1 MIMRTTCKKRFQPTP
16 GPWLSPRLQC
26 SPNVLARLS
35 AFRYPRLR
43 KRGGMVQRVSTVA
56 FEGIE
61 ARAVDVQVQV
71 APGLP
76 AFAIVGLPDKAVSEA
91 RERVRSA
98 LVASGLALPARRIT
112 VNLAPADLPK
122 EGSHYDLP
130 IALGLMAAIGALP
143 ADALGGYTV
152 LGELGLDGS
161 LAAVAGVLPAAIGAN
176 ARGEGLICPALCGPE
191 AAWASP
197 DMEIVAASSLIQLAN
212 HFKGTQVLSRP
223 APKIAE
229 AADSALDLKDIKGQ
243 ESAKR
248 ALEVAAAG
256 GHNLL
261 MVGPPGAGK
270 SMLAARLPS
279 ILPPLSPAELLE
291 VSMIASVAGEIQ
303 EGALTN
309 RRPFRAPDHSASMP
323 ALVGGGLRARPG
335 EVSLAHHGV
344 LFLDELPEFQPQVLD
359 SLRQPIETGE
369 VMIARANHR
378 VTYPARFQ
386 LVAAMNPCRCGQ
398 AQEPGYACKRQP
410 NERCMAQY
418 QARLSGP
425 LIDRIDLV
433 IEVPAVTAA
442 DLILP
447 PWAEGSAEVA
457 ARVAAA
463 RERQTRRYAAR
474 GLDRVSTNAACPAP
488 LLEEVARPDTDGLA
502 LIRDAADAMRLS
514 ARGFHRVLKV
524 ARTLADLD
532 GEERVRRIH
541 VAERSEEH
549 TSEL

>member
-1 MIMRTTCKKRFQPTP
+1 MD
-16 GPWLSPRLQC
+16 
-26 SPNVLARLS
+26 A
-35 AFRYPRLR
+35 
-43 KRGGMVQRVSTVA
+43 MVQRVTTVA

-61 ARAVDVQVQV
+61 ASAVDVQVQV

-76 AFAIVGLPDKAVSEA
+76 AFNMVGLPDKAVSEA
-91 RERVRSA
+91 KERVRAA
-98 LVASGLALPARRIT
+98 LIVSGLALPARRIT

-130 IALGLMAAIGALP
+130 IALGLMAAIGAIP
-143 ADALGGYTV
+143 ADALSGFTV

-161 LAAVAGVLPAAIGAN
+161 IAPVAGVLPAAIGAN
-176 ARGEGLICPALCGPE
+176 ARGHGLICPVACGAE

-197 DMEIVAASSLIQLAN
+197 EIEIVAAQSLIQLAN

-223 APKIAE
+223 QPKIRE
-229 AADSALDLKDIKGQ
+229 VEGVPLDLADIKGQ

-291 VSMIASVAGEIQ
+291 VSMIASVAGEI
-303 EGALTN
+303 EGGALTN
-309 RRPFRAPDHSASMP
+309 RRPFRSPHHSASMP

-335 EVSLAHHGV
+335 EISLAHNGV
-344 LFLDELPEFQPQVLD
+344 LFLDELPEFAPQVLD
-359 SLRQPIETGE
+359 SLRQPLETGE
-369 VMIARANHR
+369 VAIARANHR
-378 VTYPARFQ
+378 ITYPARFM
-386 LVAAMNPCRCGQ
+386 LVAAMNPCRCGR
-398 AQEPGYACKRQP
+398 ANDPGYACRRAP
-410 NERCMAQY
+410 NVRCAADY
-418 QARLSGP
+418 QGRLSGP
-425 LIDRIDLV
+425 LLDRIDLH

-447 PWAEGSAEVA
+447 PPAEGSREVA
-457 ARVAAA
+457 TRVARA
-463 RERQTRRYAAR
+463 RDIQIERYAAL
-474 GLDRVSTNAACPAP
+474 GLEHVRTNAQASGPV
-488 LLEEVARPDTDGLA
+488 LEEVARADASGLS
-502 LIRDAADAMRLS
+502 LLRDAASSMQLS
-514 ARGFHRVLKV
+514 ARGYHRVLRV

-532 GEERVRRIH
+532 GADGVGRVHFAEALSYRALSDEIRR
-541 VAERSEEH
+541 AA
-549 TSEL
+549 